1 MTSKY
6 KNKLSDAQLLQIE
19 KKRLKEI
26 CELHE
31 AKLKAHI
38 EELRHHS
45 FRMAMRSVLPF
56 EAGTQNKIIGVL
68 QLLNKTVLPSL
79 LGISFSKEKGS
90 LTKNLLKML
99 RGMVIALA
107 FKFFRKIFSG
117 KRQKA
122 TES

>member
-1 MTSKY
+1 MKMTNKN

-45 FRMAMRSVLPF
+45 FRMVMRSVLPF
-56 EAGTQNKIIGVL
+56 QAGTNHQRASV
-68 QLLNKTVLPSL
+68 V
-79 LGISFSKEKGS
+79 E
-90 LTKNLLKML
+90 
-99 RGMVIALA
+99 
-107 FKFFRKIFSG
+107 
-117 KRQKA
+117 
-122 TES
+122 